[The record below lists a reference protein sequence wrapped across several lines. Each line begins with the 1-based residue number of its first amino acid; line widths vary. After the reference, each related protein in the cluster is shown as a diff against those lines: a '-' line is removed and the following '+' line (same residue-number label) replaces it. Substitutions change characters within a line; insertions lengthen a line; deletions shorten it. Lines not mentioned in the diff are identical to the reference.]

1 MSPQSSGMGKQTLDG
16 MEIRVIVDGIER
28 SVSGITSSTTC
39 AQVIYALAHATGQK
53 GRFVL
58 IEKFG
63 DTERS
68 LAPLDRPLEM
78 LKKRGTHSRCVTFLL
93 KHLDEGPLS
102 VTGETYLVDTD
113 DRLENSQLKEPCFT
127 SLVSSVFQ
135 GAHINEQLYRPVFQK
150 TSMQEVTIERI
161 KNRPPPPTY
170 HEVIEQRFTSLSK
183 QNTPFSSLTPL
194 QPADIS
200 VDDQSRLINNVTSQ
214 PINLDSSGIL
224 IKKLS
229 TNALEELIQNQ
240 SQIIGQQKTHLA
252 RLDLAVDNAQ
262 QRELIQLKRQ
272 QENLRAVLNPLR
284 ERDWPNRLQHE
295 RTELQKITATISE
308 FKQKLDAIT
317 NEVRLRTEEEQELE
331 YGIIILE
338 EELKQLEDD
347 VNDAILSEINE

>member
-1 MSPQSSGMGKQTLDG
+1 

-262 QRELIQLKRQ
+262 QRELIQ
-272 QENLRAVLNPLR
+272 
-284 ERDWPNRLQHE
+284 
-295 RTELQKITATISE
+295 
-308 FKQKLDAIT
+308 
-317 NEVRLRTEEEQELE
+317 
-331 YGIIILE
+331 
-338 EELKQLEDD
+338 
-347 VNDAILSEINE
+347 

>member
-1 MSPQSSGMGKQTLDG
+1 
-16 MEIRVIVDGIER
+16 
-28 SVSGITSSTTC
+28 
-39 AQVIYALAHATGQK
+39 
-53 GRFVL
+53 
-58 IEKFG
+58 
-63 DTERS
+63 
-68 LAPLDRPLEM
+68 
-78 LKKRGTHSRCVTFLL
+78 
-93 KHLDEGPLS
+93 
-102 VTGETYLVDTD
+102 
-113 DRLENSQLKEPCFT
+113 
-127 SLVSSVFQ
+127 
-135 GAHINEQLYRPVFQK
+135 
-150 TSMQEVTIERI
+150 
-161 KNRPPPPTY
+161 Y